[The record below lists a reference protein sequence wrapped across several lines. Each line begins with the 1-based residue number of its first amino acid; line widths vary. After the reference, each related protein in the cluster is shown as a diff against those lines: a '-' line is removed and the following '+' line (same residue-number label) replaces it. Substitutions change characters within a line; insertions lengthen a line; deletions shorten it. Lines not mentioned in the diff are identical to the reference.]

1 MISKPVFSYLDVK
14 ILGPG
19 CPRCYTLERNAREAL
34 SVIQQEE
41 PGLQM
46 SLTRLEDPMAFLDY
60 QIFRSPGLV
69 VNGKVMCSGSVP
81 KPVKIMEYYRAA
93 LAEEQE

>member
-1 MISKPVFSYLDVK
+1 MLDVK

-19 CPRCYTLERNAREAL
+19 CPRCYSLERNARSAL
-34 SVIQQEE
+34 AIIRQEN
-41 PGLQM
+41 PGIDI
-46 SLTRLEDPMAFLDY
+46 SLTRLDDPMAFLDY
-60 QIFRSPGLV
+60 EIFRSPGLV